1 MQFFSYLCTMEKVLY
16 IVRGIPG
23 SGKSTF
29 AKKLVGEDFLV
40 CEADK
45 YFINEENGKYEFDSS
60 KIRDA
65 HKWCQNL
72 VETYMRDSLINDQ
85 YYREIAASNTF
96 TQEWEMEPY
105 FELAKKYGYKVF
117 CVVVENRHG
126 GTNVHEVPEEK
137 LEQMRN
143 RFEIKL

>member
-1 MQFFSYLCTMEKVLY
+1 MEKVLY

-40 CEADK
+40 FEADK
-45 YFINEENGKYEFDSS
+45 YFINQDNGKYEFDIS
-60 KIRDA
+60 KIKDA

-72 VETYMRDSLINDQ
+72 VENCMKDNMINNQ
-85 YYREIAASNTF
+85 YYPEIAVSNTF

-105 FELAKKYGYKVF
+105 LQMAETYGYKVF
-117 CVVVENRHG
+117 SIVVENRHG
-126 GTNVHEVPEEK
+126 GKNVHGVPDEVLTK
-137 LEQMRN
+137 MRE